1 MNGILRAYEDQEIIC
16 IFSIP
21 PPNYLHHQS
30 SPHAHDIIK
39 KKRYCMF
46 SLPAKTR
53 PKLGPKQR
61 ESPRDWESGVPLRH
75 VAKRGDKGVGEING
89 ED

>member
-1 MNGILRAYEDQEIIC
+1 MASYV
-16 IFSIP
+16 P
-21 PPNYLHHQS
+21 TK
-30 SPHAHDIIK
+30 IK
-39 KKRYCMF
+39 KAFASFRFRLPIIYITRARPTPMISLKRKDIACF
-46 SLPAKTR
+46 LCPQKQDQ
-53 PKLGPKQR
+53 KLGPKQR